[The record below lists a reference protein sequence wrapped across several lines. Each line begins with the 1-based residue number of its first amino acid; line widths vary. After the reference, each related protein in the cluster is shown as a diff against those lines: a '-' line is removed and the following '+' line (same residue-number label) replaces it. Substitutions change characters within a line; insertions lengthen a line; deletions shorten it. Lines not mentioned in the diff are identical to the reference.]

1 MIVTVRDILS
11 ALEGID
17 PETPIQIAYQPSWP
31 LTAQITRIAAD
42 EAGTL
47 TIEGYGQGDY
57 YRRNDLDGN
66 LLDY

>member
-1 MIVTVRDILS
+1 MQVTVADIIS

-17 PETPIQIAYQPSWP
+17 PDTPIQIAFQPTWP

-47 TIEGYGQGDY
+47 TIEGYVREDY
-57 YRRNDLDGN
+57 YQRNDLDGN